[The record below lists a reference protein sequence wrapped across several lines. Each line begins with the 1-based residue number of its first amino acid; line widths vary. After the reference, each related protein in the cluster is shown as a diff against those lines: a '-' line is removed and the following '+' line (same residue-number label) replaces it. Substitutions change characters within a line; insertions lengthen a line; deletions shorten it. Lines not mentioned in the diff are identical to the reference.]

1 MLGDSK
7 AEVARLAEVPPDE
20 LKLLHL
26 ESRLQELQRL
36 ISSHSHMTRDL
47 LVTSDRE
54 GSHCVPCLGEDRLLT
69 CCCYCCHTHTHT
81 HTERECVY
89 VRVVPGGRRHSTIH
103 LVSHMLHT
111 CIPFVVSC
119 MYTSPHSYAYVYIH
133 TLIDHF
139 PFPRTCTLSALYS
152 AHTPPHTTISLS
164 LSLSLSLS
172 YL

>member
-81 HTERECVY
+81 ERESVFMCAWFPKEEDTAQSISLATCY
-89 VRVVPGGRRHSTIH
+89 THAFHLSCRVCT
-103 LVSHMLHT
+103 LLHT
-111 CIPFVVSC
+111 RMHMCT
-119 MYTSPHSYAYVYIH
+119 YTH
-133 TLIDHF
+133 
-139 PFPRTCTLSALYS
+139 
-152 AHTPPHTTISLS
+152 
-164 LSLSLSLS
+164 
-172 YL
+172 